1 MPITNVKGGFT
12 PRQFT
17 GLQVWLDAGDTSSM
31 SFSSGSNISQWRDKS
46 GLLNHATATST
57 PVLTANNINGYQ
69 AIVLASGQYFTGLT
83 SVTGTTLT
91 VFAVALTSINLP
103 NSGTDQRLI
112 SLVNEANVD
121 YGSSG
126 GVIALFNQAGGSSSI
141 TTYRGG
147 GSIAGTGITQNVAF
161 QAVSKYDGTDGF
173 LWKDGNLGGSS
184 ASSGTFAI
192 TKYGIGNQANP
203 TEEYWIGS
211 IGEVLIYNVA
221 LGDTDRRDIEGYLA
235 QKWDLTSA
243 LPAGHPGLTGNY
255 LGGGGERLTRQSF
268 TKIPYFSV
276 FTPLSFTGCTLWLD
290 ASQDTT
296 ANGGSIA
303 SLVDRSGSGNSLTPS
318 GTIRAAT
325 NFLRGRTVYNFGSS
339 RASKTNFPWQTSFT
353 QIVLVKGATGKWLSS
368 LVSEGSYLAY
378 IYAGNESLIN
388 VNTFFSTLDSSVEL
402 ATSVFTT
409 AADGASSWVI
419 FSIGYQSDATIASNY
434 TINGTVRTTTTSS
447 SSTNTAL
454 SSTNQLWLN
463 GNASFNFDTGTYVAE
478 MFHYNSVLTNSQRQQ
493 IEGYLAQKWGLL
505 SYLPNNHGFY
515 TNPAGGPQ
523 LGIVKANITMTARP
537 PDFVSAGLVFYLD
550 AGNASSYPGSGSTW
564 TDLAGSGLITTLYN
578 SPTYSSANGG
588 YLSFVPNSGTPANS
602 QYAQTSASLSVL
614 IKWSIE
620 VWHYYTGT
628 FVNGQPCILTEVF
641 ADNAINFFL
650 GTLNDATAPEL
661 QVGFFSGEWNITTPI
676 TLTANRWYHLVGT
689 YDGSNVKLYVNNV
702 LTQTY
707 ATNDT
712 PVSGGSG
719 IRFMRRWDQDDYW
732 GGRLAIVR
740 IYDGAL
746 TTGQINTNFNASIS
760 RFGGGIVTTGL
771 LFHLDAGNTDSY
783 PGSGSTWYD
792 LVGSGL
798 TTTLYNSPTYS
809 SENGGYLS
817 FVPSSSQYAQ
827 TSASLSSLSTWTIEV
842 WHYYNGITSDGS
854 PCILTDI
861 YGPDGVNINFF
872 LGSLNTL
879 APGLQVG
886 FYKDAFFITSDET
899 LPATGW
905 YHLVGTYDGANVKLY
920 VNNVLTQTYATNETP
935 LSGGVGIR
943 FMRTWNF
950 QNYWGGGLA
959 VVRIYNGA
967 FGAPDVSTNYNAS
980 KTRFGLS

>member
-17 GLQVWLDAGDTSSM
+17 GLQVWLDAADSASM

-103 NSGTDQRLI
+103 NSGTDQRLV
-112 SLVNEANVD
+112 SLVNEGNVD
-121 YGSSG
+121 YGSSE

-211 IGEVLIYNVA
+211 IGEVLVYNVA

-235 QKWDLTSA
+235 QKWGLTSA

-255 LGGGGERLTRQSF
+255 LGGGGEKLTRQSL

-276 FTPLSFTGCTLWLD
+276 FSPLSFTGCTLWLD

-318 GTIRAAT
+318 GTISAAT

-353 QIVLVKGATGKWLSS
+353 QIVLVKCATGNWLSS
-368 LVSEGSYLAY
+368 LNSGGAYLAY
-378 IYAGNESLIN
+378 VFAGNESLIN
-388 VNTFFSTLDSSVEL
+388 VNNFFSPIDSSVEL

-409 AADGASSWVI
+409 AADGVSSWVI
-419 FSIGYQSDATIASNY
+419 FSIGYQSNATSASNY
-434 TINGTVRTTTTSS
+434 TINGTVRTSTTSN
-447 SSTNTAL
+447 TVNTAL

-463 GNASFNFDTGTYVAE
+463 GSDAFNFDTGTYVAE
-478 MFHYNSVLTNSQRQQ
+478 MMHYNSVLTNSQRQQ

-515 TNPAGGPQ
+515 TNPGGGPQ
-523 LGIVKANITMTARP
+523 LGIVKANISITGFP
-537 PDFVSAGLVFYLD
+537 SVFIPDGLVFHLD
-550 AGNASSYPGSGSTW
+550 AGNSASYPGSGSTW
-564 TDLAGSGLITTLYN
+564 NDLA
-578 SPTYSSANGG
+578 
-588 YLSFVPNSGTPANS
+588 
-602 QYAQTSASLSVL
+602 
-614 IKWSIE
+614 
-620 VWHYYTGT
+620 
-628 FVNGQPCILTEVF
+628 
-641 ADNAINFFL
+641 
-650 GTLNDATAPEL
+650 
-661 QVGFFSGEWNITTPI
+661 
-676 TLTANRWYHLVGT
+676 
-689 YDGSNVKLYVNNV
+689 
-702 LTQTY
+702 
-707 ATNDT
+707 
-712 PVSGGSG
+712 
-719 IRFMRRWDQDDYW
+719 
-732 GGRLAIVR
+732 
-740 IYDGAL
+740 
-746 TTGQINTNFNASIS
+746 
-760 RFGGGIVTTGL
+760 
-771 LFHLDAGNTDSY
+771 
-783 PGSGSTWYD
+783 
-792 LVGSGL
+792 GSGL
-798 TTTLYNSPTYS
+798 TTTLYNSPTFTS
-809 SENGGYLS
+809 ANGGYLS

-842 WHYYNGITSDGS
+842 WHYYNGITTDGA

-886 FYKDAFFITSDET
+886 FYKDNFFITSGET

-905 YHLVGTYDGANVKLY
+905 YHLVGTYDGSNVKLY

-935 LSGGVGIR
+935 ISGGVGIR

-967 FGAPDVSTNYNAS
+967 KGASDVSTNYNGS
-980 KTRFGLS
+980 KRRFGLS